1 MVYAVKLQLTQA
13 IPFQNNIAMN
23 LVKKLLIAHGDQ
35 RIRRRLVLFLAD
47 AGYDLRAFATAE
59 AALESA
65 RNEWFDLALVDY
77 ELTGARDFSSIE
89 DLKRIQPTVPV
100 ILCVQKL
107 ELPVIVKGIR
117 VGVTDVLARD
127 NLASVVRRA
136 AALLNPDLPEPAGHD
151 VVTADEMAEVEAVLD
166 RITGRGAGPDS
177 DSCDQADGDLP
188 SELLRGA
195 KERAMLE
202 AKNARLEI
210 EKAALETELRTL
222 LSQIEDS
229 SHLEADIADLG
240 SQREIAAAAQDA
252 IDEKARKLAEIRG
265 EIARERLALE
275 EQRLNAAAADQSA
288 GAPAEERA
296 ELDAWRARLEQE
308 DDRVREEASR
318 LQHEANKI
326 AQERRRWHEDLDHL
340 REQEANL
347 HEYEARLRQVQA
359 QLESDRVLWFSARNP
374 ASRSPF
380 AEDPSLKDA
389 WQKLQRATE
398 LLEAERTNFCNEK
411 LAFAEYEA
419 QVRRREEKTREI
431 AAKNE
436 ELNRLQPALPASPV
450 PADVSIGAAT
460 LSAVKTFSRSP
471 FEVAKSV
478 FSGRKAEE

>member
-1 MVYAVKLQLTQA
+1 
-13 IPFQNNIAMN
+13 MN

-47 AGYDLRAFATAE
+47 AGYDLRAFGTTD

-77 ELTGARDFSSIE
+77 ELSGARDFSFIE
-89 DLKRIQPTVPV
+89 ALKKIQPTVPV

-107 ELPVIVKGIR
+107 ELPVIIKGIR

-127 NLASVVRRA
+127 NLASVARRA
-136 AALLNPDLPEPAGHD
+136 AAFLNPDLPEPAGHD
-151 VVTADEMAEVEAVLD
+151 MVTADEMAEVEAVLD
-166 RITGRGAGPDS
+166 RITGRGARQNTE
-177 DSCDQADGDLP
+177 SCGNADDDLP

-210 EKAALETELRTL
+210 EKIALETELRTL
-222 LSQIEDS
+222 LSQIDDS
-229 SHLEADIADLG
+229 SHLEADRADLG
-240 SQREIAAAAQDA
+240 SQREIAAAVQAA
-252 IDEKARKLAEIRG
+252 IDEKAGKLAEIRG

-275 EQRLNAAAADQSA
+275 EQRINTAAADQSA
-288 GAPAEERA
+288 AAPDKERA
-296 ELDAWRARLEQE
+296 ELAAWRARLEQE
-308 DDRVREEASR
+308 DDRIREEASR

-326 AQERRRWHEDLDHL
+326 AQERRRWHEDLDQL

-347 HEYEARLRQVQA
+347 HDYEARLRQVQA
-359 QLESDRVLWFSARNP
+359 QLESDRVLWFSARNT

-389 WQKLQRATE
+389 WQKIQRATE
-398 LLEAERTNFCNEK
+398 LLEAERANFCDEK

-419 QVRRREEKTREI
+419 QVKRREEKAREV
-431 AAKNE
+431 ATKNE
-436 ELNRLQPALPASPV
+436 ELNNLQPSLPVSLV
-450 PADVSIGAAT
+450 PADVSMGAAT
-460 LSAVKTFSRSP
+460 ISAVKTFSRAP
-471 FEVAKSV
+471 FEMAKSV
-478 FSGRKAEE
+478 FSGKKTGE

>member
-1 MVYAVKLQLTQA
+1 MQANSGLTRTIQ
-13 IPFQNNIAMN
+13 FQNSMAMN

-35 RIRRRLVLFLAD
+35 KVRRRLVMFIDD
-47 AGYDLRAFATAE
+47 AGNELRAFSTAD

-77 ELTGARDFSSIE
+77 ELSGARDFSSIE
-89 DLKRIQPTVPV
+89 SLKKIQPTVPV

-136 AALLNPDLPEPAGHD
+136 AALLNPDLPEPVERD
-151 VVTADEMAEVEAVLD
+151 MVTADEMAEVEAVLD
-166 RITGRGAGPDS
+166 RITGRGAAQNPE
-177 DSCDQADGDLP
+177 SCDSADGDLP

-210 EKAALETELRTL
+210 EKTALETELRTL
-222 LSQIEDS
+222 LSQIDDS
-229 SHLEADIADLG
+229 SHLEADFADLG
-240 SQREIAAAAQDA
+240 SQREIAAAAQAA

-275 EQRLNAAAADQSA
+275 EQRLQAAATDQPA
-288 GAPAEERA
+288 GAPDQERA
-296 ELDAWRARLEQE
+296 ELAAWRARLEQE
-308 DDRVREEASR
+308 DDRIREEASR

-326 AQERRRWHEDLDHL
+326 AQERRRWHDDLDQL

-347 HEYEARLRQVQA
+347 HDYEARLRQVQA
-359 QLESDRVLWFSARNP
+359 QLESDRVLWFSARHTS
-374 ASRSPF
+374 SRSPF

-389 WQKLQRATE
+389 WQKIQRATE
-398 LLEAERTNFCNEK
+398 LLEAERSNFCDEK

-419 QVRRREEKTREI
+419 LVKRREEKIKETVAR
-431 AAKNE
+431 NE
-436 ELNRLQPALPASPV
+436 EINQLQPALPSSPV
-450 PADVSIGAAT
+450 PPDVSMGAAT
-460 LSAVKTFSRSP
+460 LSAVKTLSRSP
-471 FEVAKSV
+471 FEMAKAV
-478 FSGRKAEE
+478 FSGKKNGE

>member
-1 MVYAVKLQLTQA
+1 
-13 IPFQNNIAMN
+13 MN

-47 AGYDLRAFATAE
+47 AGYDLRAFATAD

-77 ELTGARDFSSIE
+77 ELSGVRDFSFIE
-89 DLKRIQPTVPV
+89 ALKKIQPTVPV

-127 NLASVVRRA
+127 NLASVARRA
-136 AALLNPDLPEPAGHD
+136 AAFLNPDLPDPAGYD
-151 VVTADEMAEVEAVLD
+151 TVTADEMAEVEVVLD
-166 RITGRGAGPDS
+166 RITGRGAGQNIESGDN
-177 DSCDQADGDLP
+177 ADGDLP

-210 EKAALETELRTL
+210 EKTALETELRTL
-222 LSQIEDS
+222 LSQIDES
-229 SHLEADIADLG
+229 SHLEADMADLG
-240 SQREIAAAAQDA
+240 SQREIAAAVQAA

-275 EQRLNAAAADQSA
+275 EERISAAAPDPSVAAPDQ
-288 GAPAEERA
+288 ERA
-296 ELDAWRARLEQE
+296 ELAAWRARLEQE
-308 DDRVREEASR
+308 DDRIREEASR

-326 AQERRRWHEDLDHL
+326 AQERRRWHDDLDQL

-347 HEYEARLRQVQA
+347 RDYEARLRQVQA
-359 QLESDRVLWFSARNP
+359 QLESDRVLWFSARNTS
-374 ASRSPF
+374 SRSPF
-380 AEDPSLKDA
+380 AEDPALKDA

-398 LLEAERTNFCNEK
+398 LLEAERSNFCDEK

-419 QVRRREEKTREI
+419 QVKRREEKTREV
-431 AAKNE
+431 ATRNE
-436 ELNRLQPALPASPV
+436 ELNNLEPSLSASPV
-450 PADVSIGAAT
+450 PADVSMGAAT
-460 LSAVKTFSRSP
+460 LSAVKTFSRAP
-471 FEVAKSV
+471 FEMAKSV
-478 FSGRKAEE
+478 FSGKKIGE

>member
-1 MVYAVKLQLTQA
+1 
-13 IPFQNNIAMN
+13 MN

-35 RIRRRLVLFLAD
+35 KVRRRLVLFLAA

-77 ELTGARDFSSIE
+77 ELSGARDFSSIE
-89 DLKRIQPTVPV
+89 ALKKIQPTVPV

-136 AALLNPDLPEPAGHD
+136 AALLNPDVPEPAEHD

-166 RITGRGAGPDS
+166 RITGRGAGQS
-177 DSCDQADGDLP
+177 SESCDRADGDLP

-210 EKAALETELRTL
+210 EKTALEAELRTL
-222 LSQIEDS
+222 LSQIDDS

-240 SQREIAAAAQDA
+240 SQREIAAAAQAA

-275 EQRLNAAAADQSA
+275 EQRINAAAADQSD
-288 GAPAEERA
+288 GALTKERA

-318 LQHEANKI
+318 LQHESNKI
-326 AQERRRWHEDLDHL
+326 AQERRRWHDDLDQL
-340 REQEANL
+340 REQETNL
-347 HEYEARLRQVQA
+347 HDYEARLRQVQA
-359 QLESDRVLWFSARNP
+359 QLESDRVLWFSARNTP
-374 ASRSPF
+374 SRSPF
-380 AEDPSLKDA
+380 VDDPSLKEA
-389 WQKLQRATE
+389 WQKLQRASE
-398 LLEAERTNFCNEK
+398 LLEAERSNFCDEK

-419 QVRRREEKTREI
+419 HVRRREEKIKEI
-431 AAKNE
+431 ATKHE
-436 ELNRLQPALPASPV
+436 ELNNLQPALPSLPV
-450 PADVSIGAAT
+450 PPDVSMGAAT

-471 FEVAKSV
+471 FEMAKSV
-478 FSGRKAEE
+478 FGGKKSGE

>member
-1 MVYAVKLQLTQA
+1 
-13 IPFQNNIAMN
+13 MN

-35 RIRRRLVLFLAD
+35 KVRRRLVLFLAD
-47 AGYDLRAFATAE
+47 AGYDLRAFATAD

-77 ELTGARDFSSIE
+77 ELSGVRDFSSIE
-89 DLKRIQPTVPV
+89 ALKKIQPTVPV

-127 NLASVVRRA
+127 NLSSVVRRA

-166 RITGRGAGPDS
+166 RITGRDAGENAE
-177 DSCDQADGDLP
+177 SCDQAEGDLP

-210 EKAALETELRTL
+210 EKSALETELRTL
-222 LSQIEDS
+222 LSQIDDS
-229 SHLEADIADLG
+229 SHLEADFADLG
-240 SQREIAAAAQDA
+240 SQREIAAAAQAA

-275 EQRLNAAAADQSA
+275 EQRISAAAAEQSTS
-288 GAPAEERA
+288 PDKERA
-296 ELDAWRARLEQE
+296 ELATWRARLEQE
-308 DDRVREEASR
+308 DDRIREEASR

-326 AQERRRWHEDLDHL
+326 AQERRRWHDDLDQL
-340 REQEANL
+340 REQENNL
-347 HEYEARLRQVQA
+347 HDYEARLRQVQA
-359 QLESDRVLWFSARNP
+359 QLEADRVLWFSARTT

-389 WQKLQRATE
+389 WQKIQRATE
-398 LLEAERTNFCNEK
+398 LLEAERANFCDEK

-419 QVRRREEKTREI
+419 EVKRREDKIREN
-431 AAKNE
+431 AAKKE
-436 ELNRLQPALPASPV
+436 ELNQLQPALPSSPV
-450 PADVSIGAAT
+450 PPDVSMGAAT
-460 LSAVKTFSRSP
+460 LSAVKTLSRSP
-471 FEVAKSV
+471 FEMAKSV
-478 FSGRKAEE
+478 FSGKKTGE

>member
-1 MVYAVKLQLTQA
+1 MA
-13 IPFQNNIAMN
+13 AMN

-35 RIRRRLVLFLAD
+35 KARRRLVLFLAA
-47 AGYDLRAFATAE
+47 AGYDLRAFATAD

-77 ELTGARDFSSIE
+77 ELSGAREFSCIE
-89 DLKRIQPTVPV
+89 ALKKIQPTVPI

-127 NLASVVRRA
+127 NLSSVVRRA
-136 AALLNPDLPEPAGHD
+136 ATLLNPDVPEPAEHD
-151 VVTADEMAEVEAVLD
+151 IVTADEMAEVEAVLD
-166 RITGRGAGPDS
+166 RIAGRGAGQGS
-177 DSCDQADGDLP
+177 ESCEHADGDLP

-210 EKAALETELRTL
+210 EKTALEAELRTL
-222 LSQIEDS
+222 LSQISDG
-229 SHLEADIADLG
+229 SHLEADFAELG
-240 SQREIAAAAQDA
+240 SQREIAAAAQAA

-275 EQRLNAAAADQSA
+275 EQRSSAVAANPSA

-308 DDRVREEASR
+308 DDRIREEASR
-318 LQHEANKI
+318 MQHESNKI
-326 AQERRRWHEDLDHL
+326 AQDRRRWHDDLDQL
-340 REQEANL
+340 REQEKNL
-347 HEYEARLRQVQA
+347 HDYEARLRQVQA

-374 ASRSPF
+374 SVRSPF
-380 AEDPSLKDA
+380 ADDPALKDA
-389 WQKLQRATE
+389 WQKLQRASE
-398 LLEAERTNFCNEK
+398 LLEAERANFCDEK

-419 QVRRREEKTREI
+419 QVKRREEKARET
-431 AAKNE
+431 ATKNE
-436 ELNRLQPALPASPV
+436 ELNKLPPSGPPSTV
-450 PADVSIGAAT
+450 PADVSVGAAT
-460 LSAVKTFSRSP
+460 ISAVKSFSRAP
-471 FEVAKSV
+471 FEMAKSV
-478 FSGRKAEE
+478 FSGKKPGE